1 MAQIKDIIEKIEK
14 IAPLETQEEWDNS
27 GWQINLGIKDVKNVM
42 IALNATENTINA
54 AIKAGCE
61 LLISHHPMIFSPLK
75 NIKNKAIITAIKNN
89 LQVYSAHTNFDK
101 SKNGTTSTLVQEL
114 EKGLELYSIKNI
126 NDYVKTAK
134 LKKAM
139 SINELTSKVK
149 NLLNL
154 KTLKISKPVEEIS
167 SIAFCAG
174 AGAEFLPEL
183 KKYGIQCFISSD
195 IKYHQALDSEIMV
208 IDIGHYESEIISL
221 KSIKK
226 VIETDDINVIINE
239 EEPVFEVI

>member
-195 IKYHQALDSEIMV
+195 IKYHHALDSEIMV